1 MKTKIVGIL
10 VCMLLIAT
18 LAIPISALNKE
29 NIPNIKPISKG
40 ADVPVWEVGDSWT
53 YHVEYYE
60 SDENGTLVFTIS
72 GSLTFEVTDDSGDY
86 YIVEGSGRPRGII
99 TYGNIGLRTSLLAKT
114 SFELKMR
121 KSDLGF
127 EYANYD
133 LKGICW
139 LTLGGIPLPIPIQ
152 IYAYKNTEFNPTTS
166 IIPFPLSDGKTGT
179 IPSIEFTI
187 DSKSTLF
194 WGMIELSGGINTWG
208 CGNLDY
214 TVTEEQ
220 ITVPAG
226 NYDVYTIEAENT
238 NEDHYNSY
246 YCEEI
251 GNVAKESILIHQG
264 HSDEVYLSMELELE
278 ETTYTP

>member
-1 MKTKIVGIL
+1 MKKKIIGIL

-18 LAIPISALNKE
+18 MAIPISALNKVYE
-29 NIPNIKPISKG
+29 IEPEPILKD
-40 ADVPVWEVGDSWT
+40 ADVPVWEIGDSWT
-53 YHVEYYE
+53 YASEYYE
-60 SDENGTLVFTIS
+60 SDANQTLIFTLS
-72 GSLTFEVTDDSGDY
+72 GSIVFEVTDDSGDY
-86 YIVEGSGRPRGII
+86 YILEGGGRPLGII

-121 KSDLGF
+121 KSDLGI
-127 EYANYD
+127 EYANYY
-133 LKGICW
+133 LKGLCW

-152 IYAYKNTEFNPTTS
+152 IHAYKNTEFNPTTS
-166 IIPFPLSDGKTGT
+166 IIPFPLSDGATGT

-187 DSKSTLF
+187 DTKSTLF
-194 WGMIELSGGINTWG
+194 WGLIELSGGIHTWG

-238 NEDHYNSY
+238 HEDHYNSY

-251 GNVAKESILIHQG
+251 GNVAKESILIHNGQTG
-264 HSDEVYLSMELELE
+264 NVYLSMELELE